1 MILELLPWAAMVV
14 VFGILA
20 YTVISG
26 IRRHKEWKD
35 AWNECD
41 DPKVPDLRK
50 DWCRN
55 CKGHHGTY
63 GGGDRKRS
71 KCKKCDSTD
80 VHSVT
85 PITLLQKFGYS
96 LPALAFFT
104 LGIVVQVLDINFSAL
119 ICYGLA
125 VPCVLGFAYVC
136 STKSAVRNEWLIWAK
151 ERGYEENVEKSEE
164 QKRRNPLKKERK
176 KSRSLKSVLGQ

>member
-41 DPKVPDLRK
+41 DSEVPDLRK

-96 LPALAFFT
+96 LFT
-104 LGIVVQVLDINFSAL
+104 LVCLSLGIYTETLVVDYLPIP
-119 ICYGLA
+119 I
-125 VPCVLGFAYVC
+125 AYVFYGMAVLC
-136 STKSAVRNEWLIWAK
+136 AFGFGYVYRTKSAARNEWLDWAK
-151 ERGYEENVEKSEE
+151 KRGYEENAK
-164 QKRRNPLKKERK
+164 ND
-176 KSRSLKSVLGQ
+176 GN